1 MLTVT
6 ITSFSFIYG
15 TYPVDESANGGGFV
29 FDCRALPNPGRYQEY
44 KALSGKDAAVIQF
57 LEQDE
62 EVADFLKSV
71 FKLVRQSVRKYQE
84 RGFTHLQVNFGC
96 TGGQHRS
103 VYSAEKLA
111 EYLENNFSIHLN
123 LIHLREEVWG

>member
-15 TYPVDESANGGGFV
+15 SYPKDDGTNGGGFV

-44 KALSGKDAAVIQF
+44 KALSGKDDAVIQF
-57 LEQDE
+57 LEKEE
-62 EVADFLKSV
+62 EVQAFLESV
-71 FKLVRQSVRKYQE
+71 FKLVSQSVKKYQA
-84 RGFTHLQVNFGC
+84 RGFTSLQVNFGC

-103 VYSAEKLA
+103 VYSAERLA
-111 EYLENNFSIHLN
+111 EYLRNNFSVNLN
-123 LIHLREEVWG
+123 LIHLREYLWG

>member
-15 TYPVDESANGGGFV
+15 TYPEDESANGGGFV

-44 KALSGKDAAVIQF
+44 KALSGKDNAVIQF
-57 LEQDE
+57 LEQEE
-62 EVADFLKSV
+62 EVSEFLESV
-71 FKLVRQSVRKYQE
+71 FKLVTQSVKKYQE

-111 EYLENNFSIHLN
+111 KYLKNNFSIHLN

>member
-57 LEQDE
+57 LEQEE

-71 FKLVRQSVRKYQE
+71 FKLVKQSVKRYQE

-103 VYSAEKLA
+103 VYSAERLA
-111 EYLENNFSIHLN
+111 EYLKNNFSINLN